1 MMLTIGNSP
10 ASWACAVPTAI
21 ATILILMRD
30 MLYEWIVRIIQRK
43 HIGSLRKM
51 KNKKKRRKPPNHR
64 SQ

>member
-1 MMLTIGNSP
+1 MLTLP

-30 MLYEWIVRIIQRK
+30 MLYEWVVRIIQRK
-43 HIGSLRKM
+43 HIGSIRKKK

-64 SQ
+64 LQ